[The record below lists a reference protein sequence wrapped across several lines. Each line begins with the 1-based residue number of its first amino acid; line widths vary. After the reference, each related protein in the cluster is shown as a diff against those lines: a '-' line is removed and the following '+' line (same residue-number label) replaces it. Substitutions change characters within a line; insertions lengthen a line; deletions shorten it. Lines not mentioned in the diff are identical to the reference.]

1 MTTDCTIKIVPP
13 QDRYL
18 AYNLATNTQA
28 LANYLPGGEFY
39 RAKNITDSNFR
50 KFLAG
55 IANEIIRIENKLKEL
70 ADNYYIWTT
79 DALLTE
85 WERTLG
91 IPDTCFK
98 VQDKTLDMRRRQ
110 VIAKLALS
118 NIQTREDFIFLACF
132 LGFDIEIETG
142 TSHGIFP
149 MQFPIL
155 LGASAKQIRFTFI
168 VIFKDRLRPTSVFP
182 AQFPILLGL
191 DDTGVLRCLFN
202 KLKPAETRVIFRYSN
217 D

>member
-1 MTTDCTIKIVPP
+1 MTTDCTIKIIPP

-18 AYNLATNTQA
+18 AYDLNINTQA

-39 RAKNITDSNFR
+39 RAKNIEDSNFR

-55 IANEIIRIENKLKEL
+55 VSTEIIRIENKLKEL
-70 ADNYYIWTT
+70 ADDYYIWTT

-85 WERTLG
+85 WERALG

-98 VQDKTLDMRRRQ
+98 VEGKTLDMRRRQ

-118 NIQTREDFIFLACF
+118 NVQTQEDFIFLACF
-132 LGFDIEIETG
+132 LGFDITIETG

-155 LGASAKQIRFTFI
+155 LGASAKQVRFTWI
-168 VIFKDRLRPTSVFP
+168 VIFKDRLRPSSVFP

-191 DDTGVLRCLFN
+191 DDTGVLRCLFT
-202 KLKPAETRVIFRYSN
+202 KLKPAETRVLFRYSN